1 MASGEHSSESGWTIS
16 KLCATLVSSETFQTL
31 FETIVISSRRSLI
44 YPIYRHFDLTKKVW
58 LDVKDLLNKGQVPI
72 IKGEE
77 TLSKC
82 FSEILI
88 LNLCFSFFTSI
99 FQMNKDP

>member
-16 KLCATLVSSETFQTL
+16 KLCATLVSCETFQTL

-77 TLSKC
+77 TLGKFFPENS
-82 FSEILI
+82 I
-88 LNLCFSFFTSI
+88 LNLCLSFFTLF